1 MIVLVSEILLVA
13 LALASTSALELA
25 LLVVRTGSSFSKV
38 RYKGT
43 NFLDLCLQTGHRG
56 SFEEEP

>member
-13 LALASTSALELA
+13 LALASTSALA